1 MRLNYASLSY
11 PKQQT
16 TRPAVW
22 FGDRGTAQS
31 QRGKAEG
38 EMMTMK
44 MQMQMQLQLQGDM
57 QSIDVTGEDAG
68 IG

>member
-1 MRLNYASLSY
+1 MRLNYVSLSY

-16 TRPAVW
+16 ARPAVW
-22 FGDRGTAQS
+22 FGDIRGTAQS
-31 QRGKAEG
+31 QRGKAEK

-44 MQMQMQLQLQGDM
+44 MQMQLQEDM
-57 QSIDVTGEDAG
+57 QSIDVTREDAG